1 MFSKI
6 SFGSNYRPANSTCQ
20 VLGGSGGVWV
30 AALEDDVRVTTHY
43 LTRGDNLDTS
53 DLSVTF
59 PGWKKPVDNQVGL
72 FRISCHEDHGLSL
85 NLLF

>member
-1 MFSKI
+1 MYSKI
-6 SFGSNYRPANSTCQ
+6 SFRSNHRPANSTCQ

-30 AALEDDVRVTTHY
+30 AALEDDVTVTTHY

-72 FRISCHEDHGLSL
+72 FLIPFMAFL
-85 NLLF
+85 

>member
-1 MFSKI
+1 MLSKI
-6 SFGSNYRPANSTCQ
+6 SFGSHRPANSTCQ

-30 AALEDDVRVTTHY
+30 AALEDDVTVTTHY

-72 FRISCHEDHGLSL
+72 FLISFMAFL
-85 NLLF
+85 

>member
-1 MFSKI
+1 MFSEI
-6 SFGSNYRPANSTCQ
+6 SFGSIHRPANSTCQ

-43 LTRGDNLDTS
+43 LTRGDNLETS

-72 FRISCHEDHGLSL
+72 FLIFSHVECCLS
-85 NLLF
+85 

>member
-1 MFSKI
+1 MFSEI
-6 SFGSNYRPANSTCQ
+6 SFGSHRPANSTCQ

-30 AALEDDVRVTTHY
+30 AALEDDVTVTTHY

-72 FRISCHEDHGLSL
+72 FRTSFMRIMAFL
-85 NLLF
+85 

>member
-1 MFSKI
+1 M
-6 SFGSNYRPANSTCQ
+6 
-20 VLGGSGGVWV
+20 V

-43 LTRGDNLDTS
+43 LTRGDSLDTS

-72 FRISCHEDHGLSL
+72 FLISFMRIMAFL
-85 NLLF
+85 